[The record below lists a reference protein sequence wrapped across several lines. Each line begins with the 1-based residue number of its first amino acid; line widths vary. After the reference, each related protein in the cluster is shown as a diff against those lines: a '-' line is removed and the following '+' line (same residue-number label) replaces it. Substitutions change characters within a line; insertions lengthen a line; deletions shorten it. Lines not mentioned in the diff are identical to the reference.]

1 MLKRDYNSA
10 IKKYN
15 YDLKSFTENDTIKER
30 FNNKQLNLNNQ
41 YFARF
46 PKNFDELVKWFGVY
60 GFDNEYNKNKLQ
72 RAYFLNQDKVTFQ
85 FFSGTAID
93 NQVIP
98 AHYFK
103 KLKSHYMP
111 FDDVISI
118 LYETENERIFVGN
131 IELIKIENGLDDSL
145 NYFDNKAL
153 TRDELIKQLT
163 NYSLF

>member
-1 MLKRDYNSA
+1 MLKKDYNSV

-46 PKNFDELVKWFGVY
+46 PKKFDELIKWFGAY

-98 AHYFK
+98 VHYFK
-103 KLKSHYMP
+103 KLKSHYLP

>member
-46 PKNFDELVKWFGVY
+46 PKNFDELIKWFGAY

-98 AHYFK
+98 VHYFK
-103 KLKSHYMP
+103 KLKSHYLP